1 MANISIHGSHNG
13 GVVVEDKGEII
24 VVIEFE
30 RFFNS
35 KNSGISQYKTHR
47 YPMIAMEQILVW
59 IEKTY
64 GYKKF
69 ENCYFSSSDFIG
81 EDKNRVHRIHQLIDM
96 IDAENKIHCWHHES
110 HAYNVFYQSPYQE
123 GLIFSFDG
131 GGDDGKFNIYLAKR
145 GEKIQRLEQVV
156 NPVLGSPHIY
166 YDLGFPYMIFGQ
178 YCGDIKEEWIA
189 DGNLVWPGKLMG
201 LAPYGNI
208 REEWLPHFLEFY
220 KSNPDGTNE
229 DYQKKLDKLGSLIG
243 VEFNI
248 QNKLTGQVE
257 YDVAA
262 TAQRAFEDAF
272 LEVAVPYFEKYPNL
286 PILIAGGC
294 GLNITLNTRIMEEF
308 QKEVFVGPN
317 PSDCGLA
324 VGHILK
330 HIKPETASDITY
342 KGLPILDEDLF
353 AEYIGNYPVVKKVMD
368 FDEHYHYFEQIP
380 FDSIIQDIVDGKIVG
395 VVQGN
400 SEHGPRALGNR
411 SIICNPTILE
421 MKDILNAKVK
431 NREWYR
437 PFAPIVRAEDVSEYF
452 NFSGESRWMTFS
464 PKVKPEWID
473 KLPAITHVD
482 GSSRVQ
488 TVTEEQNPLIYKI
501 LTKFKEKT
509 GVGVLVNTS
518 FNVNGKPILSTYR
531 DAFEIYTKTQLDSL
545 LLNGFYIKKEQ

>member
-13 GVVVEDKGEII
+13 GIVVEDKGEII

-35 KNSGISQYKTHR
+35 KNSGIAQYKTHR
-47 YPMIAMEQILVW
+47 YPMIAMESVLKW
-59 IEKTY
+59 IEKKY
-64 GYKKF
+64 GYSKF

-81 EDKNRVHRIHQLIDM
+81 EDKNRKHRIHQLIDM

-123 GLIFSFDG
+123 SLIFSFDG

-145 GEKIQRLEQVV
+145 GEKIERIEQVL
-156 NPVLGSPHIY
+156 NPLLDNPHIY

-201 LAPYGNI
+201 LAPYGHPNKD
-208 REEWLPHFLEFY
+208 WLPHFIEFY
-220 KSNPDGTNE
+220 KSNPDGGQE
-229 DYQKKLDKLGSLIG
+229 DYQKKLDILGSKIG

-248 QNKLTGQVE
+248 ENKFKGQLE
-257 YDVAA
+257 YDIAA

-272 LEVAVPYFEKYPNL
+272 LEVAIPYFEKYPNL
-286 PILIAGGC
+286 PICLAGGC

-308 QKEVFVGPN
+308 GKEIFVGPN

-330 HIKPETASDITY
+330 HTKPEEPADITY
-342 KGLPILDEDLF
+342 KGLPIMDEDLF
-353 AEYIGNYPVVKKVMD
+353 AEYVGNYPIVKKIME
-368 FDEHYHYFEQIP
+368 FDEEYHYFEQID
-380 FDSIIQDIVDGKIVG
+380 FDSIIEDIVNGKIIG

-421 MKDILNAKVK
+421 MQDILNEKVK
-431 NREWYR
+431 HREWYR
-437 PFAPIVRAEDVSEYF
+437 PFAPIVRVEDVSEYF
-452 NFSGESRWMTFS
+452 EFEGESRWMTFS
-464 PKVKPEWID
+464 PQVKNQWKE

-488 TVTEEQNPLIYKI
+488 TVTKEQNPLIYEI
-501 LTKFKEKT
+501 LTRFKEKT

-531 DAFEIYTKTQLDSL
+531 DAFEIYNKTQLDAL
-545 LLNGFYIKKEQ
+545 LLNGFYIKKD